1 MFVCFAFV
9 HKAETVPVL
18 FTTVSPHSN
27 PRILTAWYM
36 VVGQSPSRVWLSPH
50 ELQHPSSSVLHCLPE
65 FAQIHARWISD
76 AIQPSHPPPPPS
88 LFAFIFPSI
97 RVFSNEL
104 ALWIRWPKYWSL
116 SLAKSVLPKDMQSW
130 FPLGLTRELG
140 KYLLNKWIKCGLL
153 RLLLLL
159 GHMSG
164 LRNHKERAL
173 LFKVCVRSAGP
184 AFQKHS
190 KILRL
195 QLSASLGRFPLQRA
209 LSLLDW
215 WMRKLTS

>member
-1 MFVCFAFV
+1 MDCSTPGLSVY
-9 HKAETVPVL
+9 H
-18 FTTVSPHSN
+18 
-27 PRILTAWYM
+27 
-36 VVGQSPSRVWLSPH
+36 QSPEFTQTMSIESGMPSNHLI
-50 ELQHPSSSVLHCLPE
+50 LYHPLLLPSI
-65 FAQIHARWISD
+65 FA
-76 AIQPSHPPPPPS
+76 
-88 LFAFIFPSI
+88 SI

-104 ALWIRWPKYWSL
+104 ALRIRWPKYWSL
-116 SLAKSVLPKDMQSW
+116 SLVSVLPKDIQSW
-130 FPLGLTRELG
+130 FPLGMTRELG

-159 GHMSG
+159 SHMSG

-173 LFKVCVRSAGP
+173 LFKVCVRNAGP

-195 QLSASLGRFPLQRA
+195 QLSASLGKFPLQRA

-215 WMRKLTS
+215 WMRKLMS